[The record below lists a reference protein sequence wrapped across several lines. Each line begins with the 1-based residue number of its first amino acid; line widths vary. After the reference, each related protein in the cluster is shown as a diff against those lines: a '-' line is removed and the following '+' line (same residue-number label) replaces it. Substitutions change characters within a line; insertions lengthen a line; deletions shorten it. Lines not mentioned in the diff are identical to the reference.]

1 LKARIGS
8 VCGHPQMSFDNSPA
22 AGLLHRLKLC
32 YPVPI
37 NLHYKLRNENHVHQ
51 SRHLNVASL
60 CEKNRQFSGKTGPFR
75 TQNPLGRTP
84 KQYPCGGLWGFS
96 PSSSSHKPANSVH
109 TGTNAPAKPP
119 LPAQKTP
126 FFAFILHPSALPF
139 CRPSSLLPHPSK
151 MWRGFAQH
159 FDSAQKP
166 TLVFRNGA
174 RHSLGKAIWRCTAE
188 TIAETRAALTL
199 HQRKRKEAE
208 DIRCSCIM

>member
-1 LKARIGS
+1 MYTKAAISTSLHSAKKIGS
-8 VCGHPQMSFDNSPA
+8 FPAKQGHSVPKTRWAGHQNNIHVGVCGGFLPQA
-22 AGLLHRLKLC
+22 APISLQIQSTLVRTRPQNLLFPPKRR
-32 YPVPI
+32 P
-37 NLHYKLRNENHVHQ
+37 
-51 SRHLNVASL
+51 
-60 CEKNRQFSGKTGPFR
+60 FST
-75 TQNPLGRTP
+75 
-84 KQYPCGGLWGFS
+84 
-96 PSSSSHKPANSVH
+96 
-109 TGTNAPAKPP
+109 
-119 LPAQKTP
+119 
-126 FFAFILHPSALPF
+126 FILHPSALPF

-174 RHSLGKAIWRCTAE
+174 RHFLGKAIWRCTAE